1 MAFLS
6 GPIRKKAQNRLIF
19 IDLRK
24 IVCVFIKFYQKNA
37 KKWYFLAKKYYF
49 FLHIRKIILP
59 LRRFAPKKW
68 AFLDKNKLMKTR
80 IAHIILLLSFT
91 LFVGPVIGSTSVV
104 PSDSQISSISAE
116 PSVVSDPIVYKVTIN
131 NGSSS
136 KELLVEDGSVI
147 EFYAIAPDDCHS
159 FVSWKEDGNTS
170 EYRTHQVKSNI
181 TFTAVFETMQFK
193 VTVSVDPNHLERGT
207 VTVRSL

>member
-24 IVCVFIKFYQKNA
+24 IICVFIKFYQKNA

-80 IAHIILLLSFT
+80 IAHIILLLSFA
-91 LFVGPVIGSTSVV
+91 LLVGPVYGSTNGV
-104 PSDSQISSISAE
+104 PSDSEISAISAE
-116 PSVVSDPIVYKVTIN
+116 PSVVSAPIKYRVAID
-131 NGSSS
+131 NGSIS
-136 KELLVEDGSVI
+136 EEYFVEAGESITFSVGT
-147 EFYAIAPDDCHS
+147 PSDDCLE
-159 FVSWKEDGNTS
+159 FVSWSDGITDKYRSVLVNGNVTIFAIFKTKRFTITVDTS
-170 EYRTHQVKSNI
+170 
-181 TFTAVFETMQFK
+181 
-193 VTVSVDPNHLERGT
+193 DPAKGT
-207 VTVRSL
+207 VGIEKL

>member
-68 AFLDKNKLMKTR
+68 AYLDKNKLMKTR

-91 LFVGPVIGSTSVV
+91 LFVGPVYGSTSGV
-104 PSDSQISSISAE
+104 PSDSEISAISAE
-116 PSVVSDPIVYKVTIN
+116 PYAASDPITYKVTID
-131 NGSSS
+131 NGSIS
-136 KELLVEDGSVI
+136 KEYLVEAGETITFSVGT
-147 EFYAIAPDDCHS
+147 PSDDCLE
-159 FVSWKEDGNTS
+159 FVKWSDGITDKYRSVQVNGNFTIFAIFEIKQFTITVDTS
-170 EYRTHQVKSNI
+170 
-181 TFTAVFETMQFK
+181 
-193 VTVSVDPNHLERGT
+193 DPSKGT
-207 VTVRSL
+207 VGIEKL

>member
-116 PSVVSDPIVYKVTIN
+116 PYAASDPITYKVTID
-131 NGSSS
+131 NGSIS
-136 KELLVEDGSVI
+136 KEYLVEAGETITFSVGT
-147 EFYAIAPDDCHS
+147 PSDDCLE
-159 FVSWKEDGNTS
+159 FVKWSDGITDKYRSVQVNGNFTIFAIFEIKQFTITVDTS
-170 EYRTHQVKSNI
+170 
-181 TFTAVFETMQFK
+181 
-193 VTVSVDPNHLERGT
+193 DPSKGT
-207 VTVRSL
+207 VGIEKL

>member
-116 PSVVSDPIVYKVTIN
+116 PSVVSDPIKYKVTID
-131 NGSSS
+131 NGSIR
-136 KELLVEDGSVI
+136 EEYFVEAGESITFSVGT
-147 EFYAIAPDDCHS
+147 PSDDCLE
-159 FVSWKEDGNTS
+159 FVKWSDGITDKYRSVQVNGNFTIFAIFEIKQFTITVDTS
-170 EYRTHQVKSNI
+170 
-181 TFTAVFETMQFK
+181 
-193 VTVSVDPNHLERGT
+193 DPSKGT
-207 VTVRSL
+207 VGIEKL

>member
-1 MAFLS
+1 M
-6 GPIRKKAQNRLIF
+6 
-19 IDLRK
+19 
-24 IVCVFIKFYQKNA
+24 
-37 KKWYFLAKKYYF
+37 
-49 FLHIRKIILP
+49 
-59 LRRFAPKKW
+59 RRFAPKFR

-80 IAHIILLLSFT
+80 IAHIILLLSFA
-91 LFVGPVIGSTSVV
+91 LFVGPVYGSTNGV
-104 PSDSQISSISAE
+104 PSDSEISAISAE
-116 PSVVSDPIVYKVTIN
+116 PYAASDPIVYKVTIY
-131 NGSSS
+131 NGSTV

-159 FVSWKEDGNTS
+159 FVRWKEDGNTS

-207 VTVRSL
+207 VTVRSLQ

>member
-1 MAFLS
+1 MAFSS

-80 IAHIILLLSFT
+80 IAHIILLLSFA
-91 LFVGPVIGSTSVV
+91 LLVGPVYGSTNGV
-104 PSDSQISSISAE
+104 PSDSEISAISAE
-116 PSVVSDPIVYKVTIN
+116 PSVVSAPIKYKVAID
-131 NGSSS
+131 NGSISEEYFVEAGETITFSVGTPSNDCLEFVNWSDGNNSTTRTVAVNSDLMFKAIFKTKQYNISVYSADSS
-136 KELLVEDGSVI
+136 KGSVSI
-147 EFYAIAPDDCHS
+147 Q
-159 FVSWKEDGNTS
+159 
-170 EYRTHQVKSNI
+170 RL
-181 TFTAVFETMQFK
+181 TF
-193 VTVSVDPNHLERGT
+193 
-207 VTVRSL
+207 

>member
-91 LFVGPVIGSTSVV
+91 LFVGPVYGSTNGV
-104 PSDSQISSISAE
+104 PSDSEISAISAE
-116 PSVVSDPIVYKVTIN
+116 PYAASDPITYKVTID
-131 NGSSS
+131 NGSIS
-136 KELLVEDGSVI
+136 KEYLVEAG
-147 EFYAIAPDDCHS
+147 E
-159 FVSWKEDGNTS
+159 T
-170 EYRTHQVKSNI
+170 I
-181 TFTAVFETMQFK
+181 TFSVGTPSDECLEFVKWSDGITDKYRSIQVHGNVTIFAIFKTKQFTI
-193 VTVSVDPNHLERGT
+193 TVDTSDPAKGT
-207 VTVRSL
+207 VGIEKL

>member
-6 GPIRKKAQNRLIF
+6 GPIRKEAQNRLIF

-116 PSVVSDPIVYKVTIN
+116 PSVVSDPIIYKVTID
-131 NGSSS
+131 NGSIS
-136 KELLVEDGSVI
+136 KEYLVEAGETITFSVGT
-147 EFYAIAPDDCHS
+147 PSDDCLE
-159 FVSWKEDGNTS
+159 FVKWSDGITDKYRSVQVNGNFTIFAIFEIKQFTITVDTS
-170 EYRTHQVKSNI
+170 
-181 TFTAVFETMQFK
+181 
-193 VTVSVDPNHLERGT
+193 DPSKGT
-207 VTVRSL
+207 VGIEKL